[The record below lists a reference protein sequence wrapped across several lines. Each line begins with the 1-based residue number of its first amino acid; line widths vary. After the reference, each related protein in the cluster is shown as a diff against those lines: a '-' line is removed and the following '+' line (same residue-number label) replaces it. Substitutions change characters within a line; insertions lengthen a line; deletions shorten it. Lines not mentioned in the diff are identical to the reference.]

1 MSVPRERFG
10 DTGAKLCLRLLQRR
24 FSRALCRMHSSAD
37 EHYLAGGDCTM
48 IGAIAI
54 GFYELE
60 AIGWPTRGLAQ
71 FLDLRRVN
79 NGGTIAHEAKF
90 G

>member
-1 MSVPRERFG
+1 
-10 DTGAKLCLRLLQRR
+10 
-24 FSRALCRMHSSAD
+24 
-37 EHYLAGGDCTM
+37 M